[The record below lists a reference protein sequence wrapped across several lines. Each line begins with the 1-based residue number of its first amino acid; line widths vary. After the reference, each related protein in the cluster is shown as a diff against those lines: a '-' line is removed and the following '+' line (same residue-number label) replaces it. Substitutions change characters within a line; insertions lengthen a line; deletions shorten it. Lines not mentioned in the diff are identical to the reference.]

1 MAQELGR
8 GLILFGILL
17 IVIGG
22 LFLLAG
28 KVSWL
33 GWLPG
38 DIVIERENVSLYF
51 PLATSLILSVVL
63 SLLFWLFTRR

>member
-1 MAQELGR
+1 MAQEFGR
-8 GLILFGILL
+8 GLILLGVLL

-28 KVSWL
+28 RIPWL
-33 GWLPG
+33 GRLPG
-38 DIVIERENVSLYF
+38 DIVVERRNFSFYF
-51 PLATSLILSVVL
+51 PLATSVILSVVL